1 MEPKPGSEGHECTIS
16 ILCQGRHAGGFIG
29 RSGSSIEAIR
39 KQSQATIKVS
49 FFKDGPPAGN
59 GRKLDRLVEVSGRPD
74 TMIEAVKLIS
84 FRFAEISADNVQ
96 FSRKRD
102 GGTGAGD
109 EWKRFE
115 LTMLVPAA
123 CVGRIVGAK
132 GKKIKEISQTHGCKI
147 NVSREVFPSQ
157 TELRRTELQHTDLE
171 GIANSAMDIARI
183 IQKNGNSVPA
193 YPHHH
198 HQQMYPHPQHA
209 YYPPP
214 PHHQARPQLG
224 SGGYITTEH
233 HPASQAPQVPPPPP
247 PRNGHGHYFVPP
259 APPQNPHVGYHH
271 ASRLPPSTHPASGA
285 YMPQQPHTYGA
296 SFNPYR

>member
-1 MEPKPGSEGHECTIS
+1 MEPKPPGAEGHGVQVD

-59 GRKLDRLVEVSGRPD
+59 GRKLDRLVEVSGRRD
-74 TMIEAVKLIS
+74 FMMEAVKLIS

-102 GGTGAGD
+102 GGTGTGD
-109 EWKRFE
+109 DWKRFE

-147 NVSREVFPSQ
+147 NVSREVFIQNPS
-157 TELRRTELQHTDLE
+157 LRRTELQHTDLE
-171 GIANSAMDIARI
+171 GIANTAMEIAGI
-183 IQKNGNSVPA
+183 IKKNGNSVPTYA
-193 YPHHH
+193 PHPHP
-198 HQQMYPHPQHA
+198 QMYP
-209 YYPPP
+209 
-214 PHHQARPQLG
+214 PHNTIILLLH
-224 SGGYITTEH
+224 ITK
-233 HPASQAPQVPPPPP
+233 
-247 PRNGHGHYFVPP
+247 
-259 APPQNPHVGYHH
+259 HVN
-271 ASRLPPSTHPASGA
+271 S
-285 YMPQQPHTYGA
+285 
-296 SFNPYR
+296 